1 MMSANDQILA
11 VKLGYEW
18 KNIYRLLAQR
28 NNQSETQDHLIEVDE
43 FDKIC
48 QQLKVHLCN
57 DELRNLVKQHAVVQ
71 LNRVDSNEAEITN
84 LEDKEEQ
91 AKAPPVINFKELS

>member
-1 MMSANDQILA
+1 
-11 VKLGYEW
+11 
-18 KNIYRLLAQR
+18 
-28 NNQSETQDHLIEVDE
+28 
-43 FDKIC
+43 
-48 QQLKVHLCN
+48 VHLCN

>member
-1 MMSANDQILA
+1 MPTSSRKMDFMLSARGSVMMSANDQILA

-48 QQLKVHLCN
+48 
-57 DELRNLVKQHAVVQ
+57 
-71 LNRVDSNEAEITN
+71 
-84 LEDKEEQ
+84 
-91 AKAPPVINFKELS
+91 